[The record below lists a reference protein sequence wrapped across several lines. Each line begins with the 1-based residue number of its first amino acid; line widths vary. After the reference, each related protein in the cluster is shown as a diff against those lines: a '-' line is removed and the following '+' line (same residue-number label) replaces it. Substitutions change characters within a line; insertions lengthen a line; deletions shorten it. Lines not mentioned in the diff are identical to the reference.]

1 MKDLQEKKRRGF
13 QCKNSR
19 TFLNNILNLKKDIH
33 SRGRILVV
41 FFFKTM
47 NLKIITRLLL
57 RPRVIILHFCK
68 LTVTRVLGVA
78 TYPREVTIHPGVNTR
93 VARPRA
99 SFAPRYNSCELDT
112 PQIVDLSIEQS
123 LDEI

>member
-1 MKDLQEKKRRGF
+1 MLEKRYSSTRTNFSRLFSFLRRDS
-13 QCKNSR
+13 CC
-19 TFLNNILNLKKDIH
+19 
-33 SRGRILVV
+33 
-41 FFFKTM
+41 
-47 NLKIITRLLL
+47 
-57 RPRVIILHFCK
+57 VIILHFRK

-112 PQIVDLSIEQS
+112 PQIVDLSIERS